1 MLAVTQRRT
10 LQLPLLLRPRH
21 RHLIRGE
28 TGVGEDRQEGEEG
41 GAGEE
46 GGEEEEG
53 GGVEGEEGE
62 GAAHTRVLEVE
73 VQGKHIYSQYITVYT
88 NIYLLPYS
96 GNDWSEELADV
107 SVNEFVQPVGPATI
121 IPHTVVGMFRLI
133 FTSAL
138 VGSIVHETNRYAH
151 QVLGGEA
158 NTKWTDV
165 TADDIWAF
173 LGFAL
178 LMGINR
184 LPQLHLYW
192 NTNPAFH
199 YLPIAERITRDRFMA
214 IWRFLHFTPNSPS
227 PSSTIGASSSS
238 AGASSSSSDPTRTH
252 DRLWKVR
259 PVISAVVAACKSNYR
274 PHREQ
279 AIDEAMVA
287 FKGRSSMKQY
297 LPMKPV
303 KRGFKIWVRA
313 DSHNGY
319 VCEFECYTGR
329 KGDRT
334 EVGLGGSVV
343 TRLTR
348 DLVGKSYHIF
358 MDRFF
363 SSVSLYCSLFLE
375 NIYCTGTL
383 KSNRRD
389 FPPDLKEVSKRGLAQ
404 RGDLMTRQDGNV
416 GVCVW
421 QDTRP
426 VTFMSSG
433 HHPGHTKSIPRK
445 RIDGT
450 VMNVNCPIS
459 IVDYN
464 KYMGGVDRG
473 DQYRK
478 YYHVHVKSRKSYKY
492 IFWFLF
498 EVCVF
503 NSYVLLF
510 GI

>member
-1 MLAVTQRRT
+1 M
-10 LQLPLLLRPRH
+10 
-21 RHLIRGE
+21 E
-28 TGVGEDRQEGEEG
+28 
-41 GAGEE
+41 
-46 GGEEEEG
+46 
-53 GGVEGEEGE
+53 
-62 GAAHTRVLEVE
+62 
-73 VQGKHIYSQYITVYT
+73 
-88 NIYLLPYS
+88 
-96 GNDWSEELADV
+96 
-107 SVNEFVQPVGPATI
+107 PVGPATI
-121 IPHTVVGMFRLI
+121 IPYTVVGMFRLF

-138 VGSIVHETNRYAH
+138 VGSIVHETNLYAH
-151 QVLGGEA
+151 QVLGDEA
-158 NTKWTDV
+158 SAKWTDV

-214 IWRFLHFTPNSPS
+214 IWRFLHFTSNSPS
-227 PSSTIGASSSS
+227 TPSTTVSASSSS
-238 AGASSSSSDPTRTH
+238 AGASSSSSSDPTRTH

-363 SSVSLYCSLFLE
+363 SSVSLYRSLLLE

-404 RGDLMTRQDGNV
+404 RGDVMTRQDGNV

-433 HHPGHTKSIPRK
+433 HNPGHTKSIPRK

-450 VMNVNCPIS
+450 VMHVNCPIS

-503 NSYVLLF
+503 NSYVLSHYSPCNLPISSYLSYRLQLANELIGNYNSRKRHVISKTVIHHHLVVNTPHYPCKAPSKGRCKLHPCKSQTTWYCRTCDKHF
-510 GI
+510 CHTGDHTTDCFLIHHAQNNLYLT